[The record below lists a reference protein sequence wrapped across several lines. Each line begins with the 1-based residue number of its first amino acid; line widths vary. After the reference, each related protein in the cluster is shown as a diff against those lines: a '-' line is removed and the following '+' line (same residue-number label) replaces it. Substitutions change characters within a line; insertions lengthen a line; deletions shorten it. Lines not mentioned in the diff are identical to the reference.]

1 MRNSVGVSRLIR
13 IHATAD
19 GSYTVYRDGKAMVTG
34 LTRDQAYAVAQS
46 LNVVVVD
53 RASPDGRK

>member
-13 IHATAD
+13 IQAKED
-19 GSYTVYRDGKAMVTG
+19 GTYTVYKDGKAIVAG
-34 LTRDQAYAVAQS
+34 LTRDEAHAAAQS